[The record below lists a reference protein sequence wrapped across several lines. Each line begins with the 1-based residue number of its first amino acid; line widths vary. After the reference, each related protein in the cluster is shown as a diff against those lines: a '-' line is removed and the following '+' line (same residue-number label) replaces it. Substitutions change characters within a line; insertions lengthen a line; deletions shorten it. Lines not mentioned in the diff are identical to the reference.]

1 MEKYYR
7 MVINLYKEAI
17 NENYQVNSDK
27 ILEVRTE
34 IACAITEAKVT
45 GTSYSYLEE
54 LLNDIDYL
62 NK

>member
-17 NENYQVNSDK
+17 NENYQVNSDR
-27 ILEVRTE
+27 ILEVRKE

-45 GTSYSYLEE
+45 GTSYSHLEN

>member
-17 NENYQVNSDK
+17 NENYQVNSDR
-27 ILEVRTE
+27 ILEVRKE
-34 IACAITEAKVT
+34 IACAITVAKVT

>member
-1 MEKYYR
+1 

-17 NENYQVNSDK
+17 NENYQVNSDR
-27 ILEVRTE
+27 ILEVRKE

-45 GTSYSYLEE
+45 GTSYSHLEE

>member
-17 NENYQVNSDK
+17 NENYQVNSDR
-27 ILEVRTE
+27 ILEVRKE
-34 IACAITEAKVT
+34 IASAITEAKVT

>member
-27 ILEVRTE
+27 ILEVR
-34 IACAITEAKVT
+34 K
-45 GTSYSYLEE
+45 
-54 LLNDIDYL
+54 
-62 NK
+62 

>member
-7 MVINLYKEAI
+7 MVIDLYKEVI
-17 NENYQVNSDK
+17 TTNYQVNSDR
-27 ILEVRTE
+27 ILEVRKE

-45 GTSYSYLEE
+45 GTSYSYLDE